1 MQKLLQLLCVTSLLA
16 SCLSYELKKCDCGT
30 HNVNG
35 LSRIVNGEVTKP
47 NEYPFYAALVDPQ
60 DTSEITCGGSI
71 INENYILTAAHCRGK
86 QGTGT
91 FKVVLGGHD
100 LKANEPNRQIFEIQE
115 YISHET
121 WNPAADTGIDIM
133 LLKLKTPIKFSTRQS
148 PTCFP
153 PKCST
158 KLAYCKNVTV
168 IGHGRIYE
176 AGPTSPKLRHVSKL
190 LESAKKCNARG
201 GNFQLAVQNNHVC
214 TIADGKDNCNGDSG
228 GPLVY
233 KKDGRQIQIGVVSF
247 GLADCAAPN
256 SPSVYEKVESAIP
269 WIQGKIGNVL
279 CGDI

>member
-1 MQKLLQLLCVTSLLA
+1 MQKLLQLLCMTSLLE

-100 LKANEPNRQIFEIQE
+100 LKANEPNRQIFEVEE
-115 YISHET
+115 YIAHES
-121 WNPAADTGIDIM
+121 WNFAAETGIDIM
-133 LLKLKTPIKFSTRQS
+133 LLKLKTPIQFSTRQS
-148 PTCFP
+148 PACFP

-158 KLAYCKNVTV
+158 KLAYCKNATS
-168 IGHGRIYE
+168 IGHGRTSE
-176 AGPTSPKLRHVSKL
+176 GGPVSPILRHVTML
-190 LESAKKCNARG
+190 LESAKKCNARVG
-201 GNFQLAVQNNHVC
+201 ATVTNNMVC
-214 TIADGKDNCNGDSG
+214 TIADGKDICQGDSG

-247 GLADCAAPN
+247 GVEACGAPN
-256 SPSVYEKVESAIP
+256 SSGVYVKVESVIP

>member
-16 SCLSYELKKCDCGT
+16 SCLSYELKKCDCGK

-86 QGTGT
+86 QGTET

-100 LKANEPNRQIFEIQE
+100 LKANEPDRQIFEIQE
-115 YISHET
+115 YIAHES
-121 WNPAADTGIDIM
+121 WNFTAETGIDIM
-133 LLKLKTPIKFSTRQS
+133 LLKLKTPIQFSTRQS
-148 PTCFP
+148 PVCFP
-153 PKCST
+153 SKCST
-158 KLAYCKNVTV
+158 KLAYCKNVTS
-168 IGHGRIYE
+168 IGHGR
-176 AGPTSPKLRHVSKL
+176 TSEDDPVSPILRHVTKL
-190 LESAKKCNARG
+190 LESAKKCYQRIGA
-201 GNFQLAVQNNHVC
+201 FVTNNMVC
-214 TIADGKDNCNGDSG
+214 TVADDKSICNGDSG

-247 GLADCAAPN
+247 GIADCGTPN
-256 SPSVYEKVESAIP
+256 SPSVYVKVESAIP